1 MNDINEPKSGSVYAS
16 TLCGLQNFTAV
27 KQACQSAAVAKVEA
41 EAQEVFRVITRRFF
55 ERLYFVAYEQVRCRV
70 LVVVCR
76 AVVLL
81 YSLRFTLACGKERL
95 RAFVVLEYHRWR
107 LLGLHDE
114 TVCLECFITKVG
126 DYPS

>member
-1 MNDINEPKSGSVYAS
+1 MILMSQSLVVCMLVRCVDCRISRQ
-16 TLCGLQNFTAV
+16 L

-81 YSLRFTLACGKERL
+81 YCLRFSLACWKERL

-114 TVCLECFITKVG
+114 TVCLECFIAKVG